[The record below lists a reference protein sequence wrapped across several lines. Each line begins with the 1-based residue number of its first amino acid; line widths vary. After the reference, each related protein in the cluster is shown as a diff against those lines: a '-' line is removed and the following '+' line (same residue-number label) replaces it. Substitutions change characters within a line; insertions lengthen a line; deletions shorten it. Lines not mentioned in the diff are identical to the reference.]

1 MKSFVLLVSVL
12 LVSVLFLVNGCS
24 KDDNSN
30 PVNPEKNATGFVRG
44 DVNGTS
50 WYSNKITTS
59 KSGNTRTVKA
69 TQDFTNDPTYS
80 SAILEFEI
88 SVNQSGTFG
97 IGEDEPGLN
106 YAVKAYYKLIS
117 KSGNNDEYYRTY
129 FDNISFLTI
138 SRITDKDLD
147 ATFTFTARTDDSST
161 VVFTNG
167 SIQINY

>member
-1 MKSFVLLVSVL
+1 MKFFVLFIIM
-12 LVSVLFLVNGCS
+12 LFFVNGCS

-59 KSGNTRTVKA
+59 KIENTRNVKA
-69 TQDFTNDPTYS
+69 TQDFTNDPVFS
-80 SAILEFEI
+80 SSVLELQI
-88 SVNQSGTFG
+88 GVNQTGEFG
-97 IGEDEPGLN
+97 IGENEPGLN

-117 KSGNNDEYYRTY
+117 KSGNNDEYYRAY
-129 FDNISFLTI
+129 FDNISYLTI
-138 SRITDKDLD
+138 NRITDKDLD
-147 ATFTFTARTDDSST
+147 AVFKFTARTDDSLKT
-161 VVFTNG
+161 VVFSNG